1 MPKGS
6 PVPGK
11 VANRLPDLG
20 AELPPPPS
28 ADLDDILDAG
38 ARCFARFGL
47 RRTSVQDV
55 ARDLGVDRTTIYR
68 RVGNI
73 DEIARLLAARELH
86 RFLADVA
93 ELATSHSPG
102 PEAVVETLAGLIE
115 KARTHPVVV
124 KLLADER
131 ELVGSVVA
139 QYARPFIKRTSSAIA
154 PVIGIAMQSG
164 QLARR
169 DPEVVAEW
177 LVRIGAS
184 LVLVK
189 PDGDLRA
196 LLDDMLLPALRPEAA
211 TPIRSAGK
219 ATKPTRATKTIK
231 TTKASKP
238 AQRARPAQ
246 RVQRKA

>member
-1 MPKGS
+1 MPKGPPAPS
-6 PVPGK
+6 K
-11 VANRLPDLG
+11 AANRLPDLG
-20 AELPPPPS
+20 SELPPPPS
-28 ADLDDILDAG
+28 ADLDDVLDAG
-38 ARCFARFGL
+38 SRCFARFGL

-73 DEIARLLAARELH
+73 DEIARMLAARELH
-86 RFLADVA
+86 RFLADLTD
-93 ELATSHSPG
+93 LASSNSPG
-102 PEAVVETLAGLIE
+102 PEAVIETLAGLIE

-177 LVRIGAS
+177 LVRVGAS

-189 PDGDLRA
+189 PEGDLRA
-196 LLDDMLLPALRPEAA
+196 LLGDMLLPALRPEVA
-211 TPIRSAGK
+211 TPIR
-219 ATKPTRATKTIK
+219 RATKTTKTTK
-231 TTKASKP
+231 TTKASRP
-238 AQRARPAQ
+238 AKRARAVP